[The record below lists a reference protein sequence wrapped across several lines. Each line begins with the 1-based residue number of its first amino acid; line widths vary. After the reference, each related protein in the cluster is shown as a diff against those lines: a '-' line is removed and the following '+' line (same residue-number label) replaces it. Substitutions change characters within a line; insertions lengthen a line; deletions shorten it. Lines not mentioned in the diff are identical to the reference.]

1 MFLRGEQHPVALPE
15 GCVLTWG
22 DAKTLSLLFGACTA
36 LAVTHKSLFSLPG
49 EQLDS
54 LFPFLLHSVFPV
66 NLTIVSLHCSA
77 GQMPGP
83 GSMIP
88 GQPMPGRMMPSVSA
102 NIHPAGGGPPPPG
115 MSPMSGNLI
124 GPRVPLAA
132 PNGMCKCISSSKR
145 SR

>member
-1 MFLRGEQHPVALPE
+1 M
-15 GCVLTWG
+15 G
-22 DAKTLSLLFGACTA
+22 DAKAFLWGGWRWHSERAQGWLPFARR
-36 LAVTHKSLFSLPG
+36 LFSLLRERP
-49 EQLDS
+49 DC
-54 LFPFLLHSVFPV
+54 FLITSAFLR
-66 NLTIVSLHCSA
+66 VSLPCLFDALA

-83 GSMIP
+83 GSMMP

-132 PNGMCKCISSSKR
+132 PNGMCK
-145 SR
+145 